1 MNGLYRKRLRPL
13 AFLLP
18 AGGLY
23 ALFVHATGLMIPCP
37 FRLITGLKCPGC
49 GMTHMCMSLLRLDF
63 KAASK
68 ANVFLFATLPL
79 LLLEGLYQLF
89 RKEGKEPLWNSIF
102 LTVYTAA
109 LLVFGIVRNLNGL

>member
-63 KAASK
+63 KAAVKQCLS
-68 ANVFLFATLPL
+68 VRDP
-79 LLLEGLYQLF
+79 
-89 RKEGKEPLWNSIF
+89 
-102 LTVYTAA
+102 A
-109 LLVFGIVRNLNGL
+109 LLCLKDCTVFRRKATSALEFHLSDGYIRQSSCHRYCPQYDGL